1 MNTKLK
7 ITTAII
13 STSLLIFPTAT
24 IIQNNNNNIAK
35 AENTTI
41 NSNVPE
47 ITNKNIEEGLII
59 KDYVKLQKKNNL
71 YYYTFT
77 NHPSLNERLK
87 AINSNLTDKDIKIY
101 INNLNNA
108 LQKENGNGT
117 ITNTIKEIRKHHKNN
132 PNKINP
138 YDTLRANRC
147 SNALFGLGAGSTA
160 LYAWAGYLAGAG
172 PAGIAVGITGAV
184 VGLTISAASNWG
196 C

>member
-13 STSLLIFPTAT
+13 STSLLIFPTSA
-24 IIQNNNNNIAK
+24 IIQNNNNIAK

-41 NSNVPE
+41 NSNVSE

-87 AINSNLTDKDIKIY
+87 AINSNLTDKDIKTY
-101 INNLNNA
+101 INNLNSA
-108 LQKENGNGT
+108 LQKENGNGN
-117 ITNTIKEIRKHHKNN
+117 ITNTIKEIRKYHKNN
-132 PNKINP
+132 PNKINH
-138 YDTLRANRC
+138 YNTLRANRC
-147 SNALFGLGAGSTA
+147 SNTVFGLGVGTSAF
-160 LYAWAGYLAGAG
+160 YVWAGYLAGAG
-172 PAGIAVGITGAV
+172 PAGLAVGITGAA
-184 VGLTISAASNWG
+184 VGAAIGAIGNWG

>member
-24 IIQNNNNNIAK
+24 IIQNNNIAK

-41 NSNVPE
+41 NSNISE

-101 INNLNNA
+101 INNLNNT

-117 ITNTIKEIRKHHKNN
+117 ITNTIKEIRKYYKNN
-132 PNKINP
+132 PNKINH
-138 YDTLRANRC
+138 YNTLRANRC
-147 SNALFGLGAGSTA
+147 SNTVFGLGAGTA
-160 LYAWAGYLAGAG
+160 AFYVWAGYLAGAG
-172 PAGIAVGITGAV
+172 PAGLAVGITGAV
-184 VGLTISAASNWG
+184 VGTAIGAIGNWG

>member
-13 STSLLIFPTAT
+13 STSLLIFPTSA

-41 NSNVPE
+41 NSNVSE

-87 AINSNLTDKDIKIY
+87 AINSNLTDKDIKTY

-108 LQKENGNGT
+108 LQKENGNGN

-132 PNKINP
+132 PNKINH
-138 YDTLRANRC
+138 YNTLRANRC
-147 SNALFGLGAGSTA
+147 SNTVFGLGVGTSAF
-160 LYAWAGYLAGAG
+160 YVWAGYLAGAG
-172 PAGIAVGITGAV
+172 PAGLAVGITGAA
-184 VGLTISAASNWG
+184 VGAAIGAIGNWG